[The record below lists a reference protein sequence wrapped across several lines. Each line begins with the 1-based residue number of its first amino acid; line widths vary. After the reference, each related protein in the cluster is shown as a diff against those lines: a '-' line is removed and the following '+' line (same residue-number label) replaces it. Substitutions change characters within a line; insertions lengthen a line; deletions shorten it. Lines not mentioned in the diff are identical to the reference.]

1 MEDEDKRSLIRNMV
15 DDYLADQPVL
25 PDLPS
30 EFRYSI
36 TRFHA
41 KGGMGA
47 VYEGYDRRLNRK
59 VAIKTFYRARRENVV
74 ADNETLRREAKRLAS
89 FGHPSIV
96 PVYDLIELPNREETF
111 FVMKFIEGVTFS
123 ELLGKPSPEESRE
136 QTLAVFATI
145 CDAIAEAHHRPQPTL
160 HLDLKPTNVMVVN
173 YAQVYVLDW
182 GIGRTLESDYITDE
196 DDTASNCQNVSSPK
210 TRTKDGTIKGTPGYM
225 SPEQLS
231 GGTKHIGTQSD
242 VFSLGAMLT
251 MILIGKT
258 PYSINNPTEI
268 KNQISDTFQELEDSN
283 NDFEIV
289 QLAKRCIDFDPKK
302 RPENARVLL
311 DEFRNCRREIE
322 ERLRLAESET
332 KALTIRQNERRKRRK
347 WIASTSIAGALLL
360 IGMITVYNK
369 NQLNQQMLDRG
380 LISRAHSI
388 LLNSNLLSDQGKFD
402 EAMKKTELVQKELNQ
417 VSDNSTAA
425 IDYVAALAEWHS
437 SVGRI
442 SARKIARTPDR
453 ASKEVLANEA
463 YDRFLV
469 AANLVSRFSEENLR
483 EAKIRYYASAAS
495 VVRFRDKQDLK
506 SLTANIRKELET
518 GSLSDDFRAALA
530 EVVAINFRNEF
541 LDNSRLT
548 EMHKH
553 SLELQKST
561 MSIRERLWQK
571 NPNEETCFKLAATK
585 HNVGLIYQDWAVEPL
600 LGKSNVEKKA
610 AQKKARKSWLEGLAL
625 LKSGA
630 AKFKRSEQMAML
642 ESDVLR
648 SLAFESLDSNNL
660 LGFFN
665 YTKSSVLAQPLD
677 GKANWLGACHI
688 GILLTEIREKKIDFP
703 VRTVTLELLGLNYLE
718 TALDLDFAELN
729 KLQIDPDLDSFRSLP
744 RFQKLL
750 ESKMR

>member
-1 MEDEDKRSLIRNMV
+1 
-15 DDYLADQPVL
+15 
-25 PDLPS
+25 
-30 EFRYSI
+30 
-36 TRFHA
+36 
-41 KGGMGA
+41 
-47 VYEGYDRRLNRK
+47 
-59 VAIKTFYRARRENVV
+59 
-74 ADNETLRREAKRLAS
+74 
-89 FGHPSIV
+89 
-96 PVYDLIELPNREETF
+96 
-111 FVMKFIEGVTFS
+111 
-123 ELLGKPSPEESRE
+123 
-136 QTLAVFATI
+136 
-145 CDAIAEAHHRPQPTL
+145 
-160 HLDLKPTNVMVVN
+160 
-173 YAQVYVLDW
+173 
-182 GIGRTLESDYITDE
+182 
-196 DDTASNCQNVSSPK
+196 
-210 TRTKDGTIKGTPGYM
+210 
-225 SPEQLS
+225 
-231 GGTKHIGTQSD
+231 
-242 VFSLGAMLT
+242 
-251 MILIGKT
+251 
-258 PYSINNPTEI
+258 
-268 KNQISDTFQELEDSN
+268 
-283 NDFEIV
+283 
-289 QLAKRCIDFDPKK
+289 
-302 RPENARVLL
+302 
-311 DEFRNCRREIE
+311 
-322 ERLRLAESET
+322 
-332 KALTIRQNERRKRRK
+332 
-347 WIASTSIAGALLL
+347 
-360 IGMITVYNK
+360 
-369 NQLNQQMLDRG
+369 
-380 LISRAHSI
+380 
-388 LLNSNLLSDQGKFD
+388 LLSDQGKFD